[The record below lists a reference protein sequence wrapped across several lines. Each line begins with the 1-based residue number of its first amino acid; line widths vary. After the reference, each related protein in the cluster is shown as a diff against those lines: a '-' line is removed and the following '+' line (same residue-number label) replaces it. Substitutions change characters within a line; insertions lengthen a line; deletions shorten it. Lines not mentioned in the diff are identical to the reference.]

1 MSSHQVPSFVLLI
14 WQPGRRL
21 TEQLQNT
28 GAPQRGKREKK
39 KFKWS
44 PGGYAS
50 TQRPPRIGS
59 ILRNLTLPH
68 SNPRESWR
76 DATQFNLG
84 LLAGL
89 VGPLLGQLLGEGGS
103 SKKSLRCGF
112 YWSPLQSGQGRAG
125 YSRTESELQSI
136 HLGHIPIRG
145 WSQD

>member
-59 ILRNLTLPH
+59 ILRNLTLPC
-68 SNPRESWR
+68 SNPRESWQ

-89 VGPLLGQLLGEGGS
+89 AGLLLGSSEGKGEAR
-103 SKKSLRCGF
+103 KS
-112 YWSPLQSGQGRAG
+112 
-125 YSRTESELQSI
+125 
-136 HLGHIPIRG
+136 H
-145 WSQD
+145 